1 MFSQLAQ
8 LPVLPGHIGTTI
20 TAIQVIS
27 VLSYVNEVKDD
38 TRTPYSKFV
47 TPKVEK
53 GRMIP
58 SRVGMLIIYTPALLA
73 CCFSPFYVPSAY
85 YSLAGLL
92 CLIHFLKR
100 DLEVLFVH
108 KYSGAIPLWAA
119 TGISFLYTANALLI
133 CCVSSSKPAELC
145 RLTGLGKFIIV
156 EVMERTT
163 FSFSFVGH
171 LFNSDFQHPIDS
183 VSQGLFSVGILGNG
197 YHHALLAN
205 LRSSHSEDS
214 GTKYAAP
221 RGGLFEY
228 VAAPHYLFELITWLG
243 VAIVSE
249 HLNVYL
255 IVISMTS
262 YLAGRS
268 VAQNNWNRLKFSK
281 EEWPASRR
289 NLIPFVF

>member
-1 MFSQLAQ
+1 MQ
-8 LPVLPGHIGTTI
+8 LPVLHGHLGTTI
-20 TAIQVIS
+20 TAIQVLS

-53 GRMIP
+53 RGMMP

-73 CCFSPFYVPSAY
+73 CCFSPFYVSDAY

-119 TGISFLYTANALLI
+119 TGISLLYTANALLI
-133 CCVSSSKPAELC
+133 CCVSSLKPSELC
-145 RLTGLGKFIIV
+145 CLTGL
-156 EVMERTT
+156 
-163 FSFSFVGH
+163 
-171 LFNSDFQHPIDS
+171 
-183 VSQGLFSVGILGNG
+183 GLFSVGILGNG

-221 RGGLFEY
+221 RGGLFKY

-289 NLIPFVF
+289 NLIPFLF